1 MFPRI
6 LQPARGAGDA
16 AEFPARAS
24 SVSVCDS
31 VAAGM
36 AVWSTRPLRHVLGR
50 HPAHAAVRCVTDSS
64 LLYMPGLGLGSQHHA
79 AVRCVTDSSL
89 LYMQAKMLSDAPC
102 SREVSLDILV
112 CVIPLQFRA
121 CSAYDFGQILFML
134 NLIDAC
140 LAVLHMLVFLQPLLD
155 IFKLASLNHC
165 C

>member
-50 HPAHAAVRCVTDSS
+50 HPA
-64 LLYMPGLGLGSQHHA
+64 HA